1 MAQPPKIQGFK
12 GFRNNFTG
20 LPWRYFWPGTKKS
33 TMLWFLME
41 KPRRVPAYLV
51 TGAADAERSG
61 SLDVLTDPIG
71 GGVQEEV

>member
-1 MAQPPKIQGFK
+1 
-12 GFRNNFTG
+12 
-20 LPWRYFWPGTKKS
+20 
-33 TMLWFLME
+33 MLWFLME